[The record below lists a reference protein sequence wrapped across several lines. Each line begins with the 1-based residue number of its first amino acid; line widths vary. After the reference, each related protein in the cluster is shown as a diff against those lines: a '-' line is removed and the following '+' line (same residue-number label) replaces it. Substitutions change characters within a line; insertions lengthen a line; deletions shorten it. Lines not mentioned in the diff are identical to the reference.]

1 MAIVQFRV
9 DDDLK
14 MKASSVYEKLGI
26 DLSSAIRMFLKR
38 SVMINGIP
46 FSMVLDSETYNAEA
60 AVTAMK
66 ALNEAAKRNGNTD
79 PENGGSLI
87 IKHGIIVDATT
98 KTIIYNYKKIDIYAN
113 ELTLE
118 GTFWNLIIPSGVT
131 VKNSNYI
138 CVRNNFI
145 IEDDGP
151 GIPDDRKEDALRP
164 FVRLDNARGTDTGGT
179 GLGLSIA
186 KTAIENH
193 GGQLFLENS
202 SMGGLRVHVILPIE

>member
-66 ALNEAAKRNGNTD
+66 ALNEAAKRNGTAD
-79 PENGGSLI
+79 M
-87 IKHGIIVDATT
+87 
-98 KTIIYNYKKIDIYAN
+98 
-113 ELTLE
+113 TLE
-118 GTFWNLIIPSGVT
+118 EINAEISD
-131 VKNSNYI
+131 Y
-138 CVRNNFI
+138 
-145 IEDDGP
+145 
-151 GIPDDRKEDALRP
+151 RKER
-164 FVRLDNARGTDTGGT
+164 
-179 GLGLSIA
+179 
-186 KTAIENH
+186 K
-193 GGQLFLENS
+193 
-202 SMGGLRVHVILPIE
+202 PI

>member
-66 ALNEAAKRNGNTD
+66 ALNEAAKRNGTAD
-79 PENGGSLI
+79 M
-87 IKHGIIVDATT
+87 
-98 KTIIYNYKKIDIYAN
+98 
-113 ELTLE
+113 TLE
-118 GTFWNLIIPSGVT
+118 EINAEISD
-131 VKNSNYI
+131 Y
-138 CVRNNFI
+138 
-145 IEDDGP
+145 
-151 GIPDDRKEDALRP
+151 RKERKK
-164 FVRLDNARGTDTGGT
+164 R
-179 GLGLSIA
+179 
-186 KTAIENH
+186 K
-193 GGQLFLENS
+193 
-202 SMGGLRVHVILPIE
+202 